1 MKATL
6 PHPWVLMQRGQARAS
21 AQPIQSWRVIFTP
34 GRVVWVALAIA
45 LITLAATKEAWVAWF
60 DHEINTVRV
69 RGHFYQL
76 NHAQLQNRAQQW
88 LGKSFLMTDLNEI
101 KADLESEPWVQ
112 HATVS
117 RVWPGNI
124 VAQITEQQPIAYWG
138 EDALLND
145 RGQLFF
151 PAHMTVALDLPKL
164 VAPSIETNL
173 ARLEIFQTW
182 QKLLPR
188 LASFGVQP
196 EQLTQTARGAWEIE
210 LDNGIAIALGTEEL
224 DARIDR
230 LGKVLATLSL
240 EELQRVARI
249 DVRYPNGAT
258 VKWKSIDHDVD
269 EAVVKH

>member
-1 MKATL
+1 MKATV
-6 PHPWVLMQRGQARAS
+6 PHPGVLMQRGKAGESAPPQLAWRALL
-21 AQPIQSWRVIFTP
+21 TP
-34 GRVVWVALAIA
+34 GRLVWMTVAIVLM
-45 LITLAATKEAWVAWF
+45 TLVATKEVWVAWF
-60 DHEINTVRV
+60 DHEISTVRV
-69 RGHFYQL
+69 RGHFFQL
-76 NHAQLQNRAQQW
+76 NHAQLQHRAQQW
-88 LGKSFLMTDLNEI
+88 LGQSFLLTDLSEI

-138 EDALLND
+138 DDALLND

-164 VAPSIETNL
+164 VAPSLETNL

-196 EQLTQTARGAWEIE
+196 EQLTQTARGAWEID
-210 LDNGIAIALGTEEL
+210 LDNGIAIALGTEDL
-224 DARIDR
+224 DTRIDR

-258 VKWKSIDHDVD
+258 VKWKDIDHDVNKT
-269 EAVVKH
+269 VVKH